1 MYDAHIEYKQFIIQ
15 WNSTE
20 KCSNPLP
27 CWQICPAQFCVH
39 WQTYEPGRFW
49 QDPPFKHG
57 DVKHS
62 STSKVKKKEN
72 YWGVI
77 IIRDVSVFMDS
88 ACPRRSNSNENKLLR
103 IFFSILEIM
112 VPLNKNLFT
121 VMIGP
126 KFPHKKTR
134 YIFLEFPKTIVSYQF
149 HNFGPAIPLDK
160 CTHMIHHYCS
170 TVHCADICLL
180 HIRLYLCIKCDYC
193 MLGTV
198 HHQYMSK

>member
-126 KFPHKKTR
+126 KFPTR
-134 YIFLEFPKTIVSYQF
+134 KRDIFFWNFLKQLYLTNFTISALPFLWTNAHIWSITIV
-149 HNFGPAIPLDK
+149 A
-160 CTHMIHHYCS
+160 
-170 TVHCADICLL
+170 
-180 HIRLYLCIKCDYC
+180 LCIVLTSAFCTFVFIYVSSAI
-193 MLGTV
+193 TV
-198 HHQYMSK
+198 C